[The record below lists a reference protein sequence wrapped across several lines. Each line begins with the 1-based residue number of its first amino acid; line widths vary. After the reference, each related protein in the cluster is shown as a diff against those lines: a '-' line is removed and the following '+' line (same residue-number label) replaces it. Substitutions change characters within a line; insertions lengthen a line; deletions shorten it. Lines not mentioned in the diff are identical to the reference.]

1 MGAILFPGSH
11 KRPYA
16 AIRIIFFYVR
26 LFHLYSWSYFGRDIL
41 MVLLMA
47 LSSSAQR
54 YPLPAKFAHNN
65 EDCFG
70 SLFRF
75 VNCARIVLICF
86 FNLLLFPAADYVF
99 VFSTALLLVISA

>member
-26 LFHLYSWSYFGRDIL
+26 LFHLYSWSYFGRDMLVVL
-41 MVLLMA
+41 MLL

-54 YPLPAKFAHNN
+54 YPMPAKFAHTN
-65 EDCFG
+65 EDCLG
-70 SLFRF
+70 SLFILI
-75 VNCARIVLICF
+75 NCVCIVLICF
-86 FNLLLFPAADYVF
+86 FVLLNLLSVYLHKK
-99 VFSTALLLVISA
+99 